1 MEYIPLILALVFLAA
16 AAFVGSSILKSP
28 FWKRRQL
35 RKASMMAARGRIL
48 EMTEYLRANMDPRRV
63 SCPLTNALVY
73 FYIRS
78 GDLDAAEKIV
88 TEAMGRGDG
97 SGGAV
102 AQLAYIAQG
111 REEWENAENL
121 YRRAM
126 ELEPSLAAT
135 LGMNVAGMLIQR
147 NTRLDEAEKLL
158 EKALESR
165 EGPSRSAVHLNLSML
180 HSRKGDHSRA
190 KVHALTAFELMPD
203 SPVTGLGRAQSLG
216 LAAGSSR
223 RMGDAGESS
232 RLATKAL
239 KVLGD
244 TPGAEKLR
252 SELTEM
258 AGL

>member
-1 MEYIPLILALVFLAA
+1 MRYAPLLLALSFLVAAVFA
-16 AAFVGSSILKSP
+16 GILVVRSP

-35 RKASMMAARGRIL
+35 RKASMMAAQGRIR

-63 SCPLTNALVY
+63 SCPLTNALIF

-88 TEAMGRGDG
+88 TGAMGRGDD
-97 SGGAV
+97 SGGAL

-111 REEWENAENL
+111 RKDWDNAEKL

-126 ELEPSLAAT
+126 ELEPSLEAT

-147 NTRLDEAEKLL
+147 NVRLEEAEKLL
-158 EKALESR
+158 EAALDSR
-165 EGPSRSAVHLNLSML
+165 DGPSRSAVHLNLSML

-203 SPVTGLGRAQSLG
+203 SPITGPGRAQALG

-223 RMGDAGESS
+223 RMGDAGEAS
-232 RLATKAL
+232 RLAAKAL

-244 TPGAEKLR
+244 VPGADKLR
-252 SELTEM
+252 AELSEL
-258 AGL
+258 AGV